1 MNESNELLP
10 FVKPETIAAIQA
22 DPFAMQAL
30 EATRDFLYLA
40 HRDFSRLTEDGKMIF
55 NEDEAGIAW
64 AALGELMAAGPDD
77 LPSDS
82 YKLVARMTGKQLLR
96 ELQHPRKTGIRTI
109 VVAEIE
115 MRLDGMQRS

>member
-77 LPSDS
+77 LPSDTTVRVGGVCMNIDS
-82 YKLVARMTGKQLLR
+82 IHRLQQALQGGRK
-96 ELQHPRKTGIRTI
+96 ELTHEESAK
-109 VVAEIE
+109 
-115 MRLDGMQRS
+115 